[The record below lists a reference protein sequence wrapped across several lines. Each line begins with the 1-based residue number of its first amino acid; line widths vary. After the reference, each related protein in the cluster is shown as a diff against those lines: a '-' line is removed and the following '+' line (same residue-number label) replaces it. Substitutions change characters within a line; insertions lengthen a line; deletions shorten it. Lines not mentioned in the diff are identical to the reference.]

1 MCPHPF
7 NFGTNLIKS
16 QYFLQLKAKSKR
28 KLIFYHFFAFDEQ
41 DCRPTMFLKDV
52 SRISDIEPQL
62 SPGSKL
68 PHPLPDLTPQPGDQA
83 AMMTAGTPTVPTT
96 ARGTTPTTTPNL
108 PPRPQ
113 FSYDD
118 VNTANMATIGNL
130 CTINDQVI
138 LFYG

>member
-7 NFGTNLIKS
+7 NLWNQPDQKSIFFTTESKVKKKTNILS
-16 QYFLQLKAKSKR
+16 
-28 KLIFYHFFAFDEQ
+28 FFAFDEQ